1 MSITEF
7 DLLSSVVAVRQMADV
22 NGVSK
27 DGTILKDVLRWRH
40 SNVAPDKL
48 PNANCSDYVQTLMIY
63 LKSRYDV
70 CPEDLRRRDV
80 CFVDNG
86 DGHSLLEVKGFK
98 DANDNYNGQWAM
110 LDPTFGLVVRRNSTM
125 LGVNQIREFFLE
137 QEYGKKDHGRG
148 IKSSVCHLMPRT
160 DAWLAS
166 YHHDYPL
173 LFLGISSMEPEPNL
187 GTYSPTKHLVEES
200 FDDLGSGTF
209 RFTLRSVQKATL
221 VVASENKNSIALE
234 SDKSLRNDRGMFLSP
249 DTGTKQIYV
258 TPARSLVKGS
268 KLIWSS
274 NANNNKLY
282 RFARYCFA

>member
-1 MSITEF
+1 MSITEY
-7 DLLSSVVAVRQMADV
+7 DLLSSVVAVRQMADMA
-22 NGVSK
+22 GVSK
-27 DGTILKDVLRWRH
+27 DGTILRDVLRLSH
-40 SNVAPDKL
+40 SNVAKDKL
-48 PNANCSDYVQTLMIY
+48 PAANCNDYVQTLKIY
-63 LKSRYDV
+63 LKSRYDIST
-70 CPEDLRRRDV
+70 EDLRRRDV

-98 DANDNYNGQWAM
+98 DSHDNFNGQWAM
-110 LDPTFGLVVRRNSTM
+110 LDPTFGLVVRRNSTI
-125 LGVNQIREFFLE
+125 LGVNQLREFFLE

-148 IKSSVCHLMPRT
+148 IKSSICPLMPKT
-160 DAWLAS
+160 EALLS
-166 YHHDYPL
+166 NYHHDYPL
-173 LFLGISSMEPEPNL
+173 LFLGISANEPEPNA
-187 GTYSPTKHLVEES
+187 GTYSPTKHLVEET
-200 FDDLGSGTF
+200 FDEMGSGTF

-249 DTGTKQIYV
+249 DSTTKQIYV

-274 NANNNKLY
+274 NANNNRLY